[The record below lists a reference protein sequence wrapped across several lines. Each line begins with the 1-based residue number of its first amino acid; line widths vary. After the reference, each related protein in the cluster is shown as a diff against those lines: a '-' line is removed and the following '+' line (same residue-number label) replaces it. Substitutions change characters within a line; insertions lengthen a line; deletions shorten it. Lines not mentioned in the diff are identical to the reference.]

1 MTNLTPHKPA
11 LRAVP
16 MALFPTMGSLQ
27 EVIDLASSK
36 LPMTDKNEMHSI
48 LMVYHNT
55 LLAQLPH

>member
-1 MTNLTPHKPA
+1 
-11 LRAVP
+11 

-27 EVIDLASSK
+27 EVIDLANSK